1 MKKWQKQSMSNFV
14 VSLVCKTDPKNI
26 GHVTSP
32 KLTTISELCLPQTPA
47 GSTKVSHKILDK
59 KLQTDEILK
68 QKNGTLV
75 GFGKDHSTCIFFFL
89 ILNLQFL
96 RQDKGDI
103 LHSQKARNLACFK
116 YVVYSLKST

>member
-1 MKKWQKQSMSNFV
+1 MSNFV

-68 QKNGTLV
+68 QENGTLV
-75 GFGKDHSTCIFFFL
+75 GFGKDHSTCIFFF
-89 ILNLQFL
+89 NF
-96 RQDKGDI
+96 KFTV
-103 LHSQKARNLACFK
+103 SQAGQRGYTTLSESKEF
-116 YVVYSLKST
+116 SLF

>member
-32 KLTTISELCLPQTPA
+32 KLTTISELCLPQTHPE
-47 GSTKVSHKILDK
+47 STKVSHKILDK
-59 KLQTDEILK
+59 KLQTDEVLK
-68 QKNGTLV
+68 HENGTLV
-75 GFGKDHSTCIFFFL
+75 GLVRTIVHFFF
-89 ILNLQFL
+89 NLQFL

-103 LHSQKARNLACFK
+103 LHSQKARNLACF
-116 YVVYSLKST
+116 